1 MERSKPGVPK
11 KTSPHNRL
19 HELRESA
26 GLSQVEVA
34 KRFHGGVT
42 PAGISRHEQGVKHL
56 SHVAVEQYGEIY
68 KVWTYE
74 LFRERIG
81 GDDAWQDGQYRLS
94 RST

>member
-1 MERSKPGVPK
+1 
-11 KTSPHNRL
+11 
-19 HELRESA
+19 
-26 GLSQVEVA
+26 
-34 KRFHGGVT
+34 
-42 PAGISRHEQGVKHL
+42 VKHL